1 MNILRLTLLVAF
13 AAGPALAAPAIQPGY
28 WESTNKLLSPIKQT
42 STEKR
47 CITPADV
54 DKFMAGPSNRHYAC
68 TYPTKVIA
76 GGVITLKGT
85 CVSKK
90 GQKVA
95 VKGSGSYTPTSFTL
109 TADVATEFF
118 GLDIRGRASTEAHRI
133 GDACPQPASAS
144 SAPTAPSASAAS
156 TPAAATPAG
165 PAAATPAA
173 AAPATATTP
182 SPAAGR

>member
-1 MNILRLTLLVAF
+1 MKPLPALLALLVAAPAPV
-13 AAGPALAAPAIQPGY
+13 AAWAAPAILPGY

-68 TYPTKVIA
+68 TYPTNVIA
-76 GGVITLKGT
+76 GGKITLKGT

-95 VKGSGSYTPTSFTL
+95 VQGSGNYTPTSFTL
-109 TADVATEFF
+109 TADIATEFW
-118 GLDIRGRASTEAHRI
+118 GLDISGRARTEARRI
-133 GDACPQPASAS
+133 GDACPPPEPKPEERASK
-144 SAPTAPSASAAS
+144 
-156 TPAAATPAG
+156 
-165 PAAATPAA
+165 
-173 AAPATATTP
+173 
-182 SPAAGR
+182 